1 MGVFGRKQQ
10 TPLLPFP
17 KSPHATAPGVL
28 LTHAYLPTT
37 LLPLSVGQRQG
48 GGEGGRG
55 GTPFGSCLSYSV
67 VGCWAVFVPWS
78 FQLRLGLLW
87 AVFVP
92 WSFQLRLGLLC
103 LLLVLVLVGR
113 RGGGQRGVCVACRRI
128 LLVDMRVAAFVF
140 WLYRI
145 LWLDRSCGLAVV
157 FIFV

>member
-37 LLPLSVGQRQG
+37 LLPLPVGQRQG
-48 GGEGGRG
+48 GGGGGEGGYPLR
-55 GTPFGSCLSYSV
+55 FLSKLFR
-67 VGCWAVFVPWS
+67 C
-78 FQLRLGLLW
+78 R

-128 LLVDMRVAAFVF
+128 LLEDMRVAAFVF
-140 WLYRI
+140 WLYQI

-157 FIFV
+157 SIFV